1 VALAS
6 ARIAT
11 DSDPDRATVVVHA
24 SLEALVSDDGGAE
37 IEGGPVIHPQ
47 TARRLG
53 CDGRL
58 QVVIEDGSG

>member
-1 VALAS
+1 M
-6 ARIAT
+6 
-11 DSDPDRATVVVHA
+11 VVHA

-58 QVVIEDGSG
+58 QVVIEDGPG